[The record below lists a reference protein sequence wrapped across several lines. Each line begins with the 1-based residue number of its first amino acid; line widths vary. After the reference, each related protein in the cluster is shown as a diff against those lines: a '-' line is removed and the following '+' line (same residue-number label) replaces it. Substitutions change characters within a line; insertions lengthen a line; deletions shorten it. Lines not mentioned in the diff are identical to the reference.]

1 MNKNVKELIESM
13 SKLDKVTG
21 EDVMFAFQMGYREG
35 RIEVLEEQLG
45 GTK

>member
-13 SKLDKVTG
+13 SKLDQVTG

-35 RIEVLEEQLG
+35 RIELLEEQLG
-45 GTK
+45 VAK